1 MKKRTLLGVVLPFL
15 ASGLACFAQAPKPK
29 LVVIVVIDQFRAD
42 YLSRFRTDYTGGL
55 DRMLR
60 EGANYTNAHYEHV
73 PTVTAVGHSI
83 IASGAM
89 PAVSGIVSNSWV
101 DRASGNKQVTSVCD
115 FDYQVV
121 GGATPAEQPA
131 KCSDQ
136 DPASPRRLL
145 VSTIGDELRNRDE
158 NARVI
163 GISLKSRSAILPAGH
178 RANGAFWFDDSS
190 GSFISSTFYF
200 NDLPQWVKDFN
211 SQNLAAAYAERKWEG
226 FPKWSFQATGDH
238 PYSKIPA
245 SPWGNELIEAM
256 AERAIAGEQL
266 GQRGSTDLL
275 TISFSSNDYVG
286 HAVGPD
292 APEVRD
298 MAIRTDQLLGKLFAV
313 IDAKIGLDK
322 TLVVLSADHGV
333 SPSPVVQTSHKMPG
347 GHVFADADDQ
357 VRLALDRKFGNG
369 DWLLPGTSEN
379 AVYLNYQTL
388 HAKKVD
394 LDVANRIAA
403 EALLAVPQ
411 LHISRVY
418 TREQLSLGGR
428 GDFITSAAINGFYP
442 PRSAD
447 LLIIYEPYFLPG
459 PGNGVGSSHFTPYV
473 YDNHVPVVFFGMG
486 VKAGTYHRNVA
497 VNDIAPTLA
506 AAMGVELPSGA
517 FGNVLFEVV
526 P

>member
-1 MKKRTLLGVVLPFL
+1 MKKRLLSFVLLPLL
-15 ASGLACFAQAPKPK
+15 AGGLVCFGQAQKPK
-29 LVVIVVIDQFRAD
+29 LVVIVVVDQFRAD
-42 YLSRFRTDYTGGL
+42 YLSRFRADYTGGF

-60 EGANYTNAHYEHV
+60 HGANYASAHYEHF

-83 IASGAM
+83 ISTGAM
-89 PAVSGIVSNSWV
+89 PAVSGIVGNSWV

-115 FDYQVV
+115 FDYKVV
-121 GGATPAEQPA
+121 GGATPAGDPA
-131 KCSDQ
+131 KCTDR

-163 GISLKSRSAILPAGH
+163 GVSLKPRSAILPAGH
-178 RANGAFWFDDSS
+178 RANGAFWFDDTS
-190 GSFISSTFYF
+190 GSFISSSYYF

-211 SQNLAAAYAERKWEG
+211 AQNLAAAYVQRKWDG
-226 FPKWSFQATGDH
+226 FPKWDFQTKGDH
-238 PYSKIPA
+238 PYNKIPA

-256 AERAIAGEQL
+256 AEHAITGEQL

-275 TISFSSNDYVG
+275 TVSFSSNDYIG

-298 MAIRTDQLLGKLFAV
+298 MAIRTDRLLGKLFAL
-313 IDAKIGLDK
+313 IDAKVGLSK

-333 SPSPVVQTSHKMPG
+333 SPSPVTQKAHKMPG
-347 GHVFADADDQ
+347 GNTSADAVAQ
-357 VRLALDRKFGNG
+357 VRLALDQKFGKAE
-369 DWLLPGTSEN
+369 WLLPGSSQT
-379 AVYLNYQTL
+379 AMYWNYQTL
-388 HAKKVD
+388 KEKNVGVD
-394 LDVANRIAA
+394 AAGRIATETIMSA
-403 EALLAVPQ
+403 PQ
-411 LHISRVY
+411 IHVSRVY
-418 TREQLSLGGR
+418 TREQLLMGGR
-428 GDFITSAAINGFYP
+428 GDFITTAALNGFYP
-442 PRSAD
+442 ARSAD
-447 LLIIYEPYFLPG
+447 LFIIYEPYFFPG
-459 PGNGVGSSHFTPYV
+459 SGNGVGSSHFTPYV

-486 VKAGTYHRNVA
+486 VKAGTYHRNIA

-517 FGNVLFEVV
+517 FGNVLYEVV